1 MSDIKALANAKRV
14 KKVHLDIEGEDYT
27 FSLVVPVG
35 LEAIDMRQETS
46 RLFRRMEELDGLR
59 ESFADRPMDDQE
71 VQLVAGKAEEVER
84 EVITF
89 SVKWLS
95 KTCSQCID
103 MREEEVAN
111 ILRMAGNVNN
121 PLIQALLE
129 LALATNRPS
138 EEGLGDLPF

>member
-14 KKVHLDIEGEDYT
+14 KKVDVEIEGEDYT
-27 FSLVVPVG
+27 FSLIVPVG
-35 LEAIDMRQETS
+35 LEAIEMRQETA

-59 ESFADRPMDDQE
+59 DSYADRPMDDYE
-71 VQLVAGKAEEVER
+71 VQLVSEKAEEVER
-84 EVITF
+84 QVTVF
-89 SVKWLS
+89 AVKWLA

-129 LALATNRPS
+129 LAIATNSPT
-138 EEGLGDLPF
+138 EGGLGDLPF